1 MVDFQELTNKLHG
14 RGWSDARIAQKV
26 GCVRTAIYN
35 LRTGKNAEP
44 KYNLG
49 RRLVEL
55 EQRTRRRK

>member
-1 MVDFQELTNKLHG
+1 
-14 RGWSDARIAQKV
+14 V

>member
-1 MVDFQELTNKLHG
+1 MVDFQELTNKLH
-14 RGWSDARIAQKV
+14 